1 MLSRAAAW
9 EGGRPGTVIQK
20 RKGAKA
26 VAATPARQAV
36 GIGGLQRLGTERPA
50 LPLRNPRAG
59 IDPGGRYGP
68 EDPGDFLASLRGAPI
83 LYGSRGGS
91 AVDIDALVRLLVRLG
106 GPGGLWESLDL
117 GEFELNPVIAGQDGV
132 IAVDARYI

>member
-9 EGGRPGTVIQK
+9 EGVRPGTVIQK

-68 EDPGDFLASLRGAPI
+68 EDPGVFLAWLPRAHAPV
-83 LYGSRGGS
+83 SSTRGS
-91 AVDIDALVRLLVRLG
+91 AGRLTG
-106 GPGGLWESLDL
+106 
-117 GEFELNPVIAGQDGV
+117 A
-132 IAVDARYI
+132 